1 MSRPAGEWSRR
12 TGWNGAVEKVDMLMR
27 FCDLYD
33 ETRIVPS
40 TERLVCHH
48 VNGPFSIWP
57 EMGIDRFAS
66 PDAPFTFVLPE
77 RRNPSLIGDPRASI
91 TEGCAWARV
100 KAPL

>member
-1 MSRPAGEWSRR
+1 
-12 TGWNGAVEKVDMLMR
+12 MLMR

-40 TERLVCHH
+40 TERLVCRH

-100 KAPL
+100 KAPRSEERRVGKECGAGVGGV